1 MKADLRRRLRRVRAL
16 VLDVDGVLTDGGM
29 LYGPSGQELKRFDV
43 KDGMGLH
50 LAREAGIAVAF
61 VTAEENEIVRQRAK
75 KLRVADVHTGVQD
88 KLRVFEAFLASRGI
102 PPAEAAY
109 MGDDLNDLPPM
120 GRAGLAIAPAD
131 AVAAVRKAAHWV
143 VSRPGGHGA
152 VREVCDALL
161 SAKPPATP

>member
-29 LYGPSGQELKRFDV
+29 YYGAAGQELKRFDV

-50 LAREAGIAVAF
+50 LLQKAGIAVAF
-61 VTAEENEIVRQRAK
+61 ITAEENDIVRQRAK
-75 KLRVADVHTGVQD
+75 KLKVADVQTGVED
-88 KLRVFEAFLASRGI
+88 KLRAFDAFLASRGL

-109 MGDDLNDLPPM
+109 MGDDLNDLPPL
-120 GRAGLAIAPAD
+120 GRAGLALAPAD

-143 VSRPGGHGA
+143 VPRPGGHGA
-152 VREVCDALL
+152 VREVCDAIL
-161 SAKPPATP
+161 AAR